1 MVIDNWK
8 QKLNK
13 QTEERVSETEHTK
26 EKKSLK
32 EKNGRKTYR
41 GLFKVVKNNW
51 K

>member
-8 QKLNK
+8 LKLNK

-32 EKNGRKTYR
+32 EKNMVIK
-41 GLFKVVKNNW
+41 KW
-51 K
+51 KKDLQGII